1 LDPRFHLSPVD
12 EKLRYDQHQNTSD
25 NIEYIETFKRFIET
39 AITPYPAT
47 QVLDYGCGPNPVL
60 AELLKSHNLQTDIYD
75 PFYFP
80 TEPQVESYD
89 LITSTEVF
97 EHLREPLVTLEHINK
112 LLKPGGY
119 LAIMT
124 KFLPPNDQFVSWR
137 YKDDTT
143 HISFYSPKTFIQIS
157 QELELI
163 QHNNQDIIV
172 LRKKPSKL
180 S

>member
-12 EKLRYDQHQNTSD
+12 EKLRSDQHQNTSD